1 MPFAAGIGSHC
12 PRIRSGCHRVQ
23 LTLVALGSGPYL
35 LPLIWILLLVIMGI
49 VCAANGQGK
58 PVVIL
63 GKNNEQRFA
72 NAFS

>member
-1 MPFAAGIGSHC
+1 M
-12 PRIRSGCHRVQ
+12 
-23 LTLVALGSGPYL
+23 ALGSGPYL

-63 GKNNEQRFA
+63 GKNNEQRLA